1 MTMLTSGRNWLCQSK
16 TFGPGELQYMTGR
29 EPHQSPLASIG
40 STAPKS
46 RMESRNRQL
55 SRMRDRL
62 RMLLSTHL
70 SALKHTTLKPAIGEV
85 VIQQDTPAER
95 VLVVQ
100 AGELRVERTESGGRP
115 QLIATIGPDE
125 MVGEMALIGDQ
136 RHSASVTVSRGPA
149 ELLAVQADELL
160 QAAIYDSDLVMELL
174 ALSSHRCRQTNHH
187 LALILEGLEALSTRD
202 KPLLE
207 RCCEEL
213 DKSAEQ
219 ALCGTAEQLRRL
231 ARTLDQS

>member
-1 MTMLTSGRNWLCQSK
+1 MLYSGGNWLFISK
-16 TFGPGELQYMTGR
+16 TFGPGELQNMTGR
-29 EPHQSPLASIG
+29 EPQQSSPASIG

-46 RMESRNRQL
+46 RMESSNRQL
-55 SRMRDRL
+55 STMRDRL

-70 SALKHTTLKPAIGEV
+70 SALNHTTLKPAIGEV
-85 VIQQDTPAER
+85 VMRQDTPAER

-100 AGELRVERTESGGRP
+100 AGELRVERIESGGRP

-136 RHSASVTVSRGPA
+136 RHSATVTVSRGPA
-149 ELLAVQADELL
+149 ELLAVKADDLL

-187 LALILEGLEALSTRD
+187 LALILEGLDALSTRNTL
-202 KPLLE
+202 LLE

-213 DKSAEQ
+213 DKSADQ
-219 ALCGTAEQLRRL
+219 ALSSTSKLLRRL
-231 ARTLDQS
+231 ALTLNQP

>member
-1 MTMLTSGRNWLCQSK
+1 MLASGRNWLCLSK
-16 TFGPGELQYMTGR
+16 TFGPEELQNMTVR
-29 EPHQSPLASIG
+29 EPHLSPQGSIDF
-40 STAPKS
+40 TAPRS
-46 RMESRNRQL
+46 CMESRNLQL
-55 SRMRDRL
+55 STLRDRL

-70 SALKHTTLKPAIGEV
+70 SGLNHTTLKPAIGEV
-85 VIQQDTPAER
+85 VMQQDTPAER
-95 VLVVQ
+95 VLIVQ

-115 QLIATIGPDE
+115 QLIATIGVDE

-136 RHSASVTVSRGPA
+136 HHSATVTVSRGPA
-149 ELLAVQADELL
+149 ELLAVKADDLL

-187 LALILEGLEALSTRD
+187 LTLILEALDALSTRD
-202 KPLLE
+202 TPLLD

-213 DKSAEQ
+213 DKSADQ
-219 ALCGTAEQLRRL
+219 ALCSTAKQLRRL

>member
-1 MTMLTSGRNWLCQSK
+1 M
-16 TFGPGELQYMTGR
+16 
-29 EPHQSPLASIG
+29 
-40 STAPKS
+40 STKAPRP
-46 RMESRNRQL
+46 RMESINRQL
-55 SRMRDRL
+55 DTLRDRL

-100 AGELRVERTESGGRP
+100 AGELRVERTESGGKP

-136 RHSASVTVSRGPA
+136 RHSATVTVSRGPA
-149 ELLAVQADELL
+149 ELLVLQADELL

-187 LALILEGLEALSTRD
+187 LALLLEGLEALST
-202 KPLLE
+202 KNAHLLQQ
-207 RCCEEL
+207 CCEEL
-213 DKSAEQ
+213 DKASDQ
-219 ALCGTAEQLRRL
+219 ALSATAQQLRHL
-231 ARTLDQS
+231 AQTLDQA

>member
-1 MTMLTSGRNWLCQSK
+1 MTTLTSSRNWLCLRK
-16 TFGPGELQYMTGR
+16 TFGPGELQNMTGR
-29 EPHQSPLASIG
+29 EPHPSPPASIG
-40 STAPKS
+40 TTAPRS
-46 RMESRNRQL
+46 RMESSNQQL
-55 SRMRDRL
+55 STMRDRL

-70 SALKHTTLKPAIGEV
+70 SALNHTTLKPAIGEV
-85 VIQQDTPAER
+85 VMQQDTPAER

-136 RHSASVTVSRGPA
+136 RHSATVTVSRGPA
-149 ELLAVQADELL
+149 ELLAVKADDLL

-187 LALILEGLEALSTRD
+187 LVLILEGLDALSTRD
-202 KPLLE
+202 TPLLE

-213 DKSAEQ
+213 DKSADQ
-219 ALCGTAEQLRRL
+219 ALCSTAEQLKRL

>member
-1 MTMLTSGRNWLCQSK
+1 MTMLTSGRNWLCHGK
-16 TFGPGELQYMTGR
+16 TFGPGELHNMTGR
-29 EPHQSPLASIG
+29 EPHPSPPASIG
-40 STAPKS
+40 STAPRS
-46 RMESRNRQL
+46 LMESRNRQL

-70 SALKHTTLKPAIGEV
+70 STLNHTTLKPAIGEV

-149 ELLAVQADELL
+149 ELLAVKADDLL

-187 LALILEGLEALSTRD
+187 LALILESLDALSTRD
-202 KPLLE
+202 TPLLE
-207 RCCEEL
+207 RCCEDL
-213 DKSAEQ
+213 NKSGDQ
-219 ALCGTAEQLRRL
+219 ALCKTAEQLRRL
-231 ARTLDQS
+231 ARKLDQS

>member
-1 MTMLTSGRNWLCQSK
+1 MTRG
-16 TFGPGELQYMTGR
+16 
-29 EPHQSPLASIG
+29 EPHPARQASMDP
-40 STAPKS
+40 TAPRP

-55 SRMRDRL
+55 STMRDRL

-70 SALKHTTLKPAIGEV
+70 SALNHTTLKPAIGEV
-85 VIQQDTPAER
+85 VMQQDCAAER

-136 RHSASVTVSRGPA
+136 RHSATVTVSRGPA
-149 ELLAVQADELL
+149 ELLAVKADDLL

-187 LALILEGLEALSTRD
+187 LTLILEALDALSTRD
-202 KPLLE
+202 TPLLG

-213 DKSAEQ
+213 DKSADQ
-219 ALCGTAEQLRRL
+219 ALCSTAKQLRRL

>member
-1 MTMLTSGRNWLCQSK
+1 MEGRNQ
-16 TFGPGELQYMTGR
+16 
-29 EPHQSPLASIG
+29 
-40 STAPKS
+40 
-46 RMESRNRQL
+46 QL

-70 SALKHTTLKPAIGEV
+70 SALNHTTLKPAIGEV

-95 VLVVQ
+95 ILVVQ

-149 ELLAVQADELL
+149 ELLAVQADDLL

-207 RCCEEL
+207 RCCKEL
-213 DKSAEQ
+213 DKSTEQ
-219 ALCGTAEQLRRL
+219 ALCSTAEQLRRL
-231 ARTLDQS
+231 ERTLDQS

>member
-1 MTMLTSGRNWLCQSK
+1 
-16 TFGPGELQYMTGR
+16 
-29 EPHQSPLASIG
+29 
-40 STAPKS
+40 
-46 RMESRNRQL
+46 MESRDRQL
-55 SRMRDRL
+55 NKLRDRL

-70 SALKHTTLKPAIGEV
+70 SALNHTTLKPAIGEV
-85 VIQQDTPAER
+85 VMEQDTPAER

-136 RHSASVTVSRGPA
+136 RHSATVTVSRGPA
-149 ELLAVQADELL
+149 ELMALQADDLL

-187 LALILEGLEALSTRD
+187 LALLLEGLEALSTRD
-202 KPLLE
+202 IPLLH

-213 DKSAEQ
+213 DNADEK
-219 ALCGTAEQLRRL
+219 ALSGTAQQLRHL
-231 ARTLDQS
+231 AQTLGQA

>member
-1 MTMLTSGRNWLCQSK
+1 MTR
-16 TFGPGELQYMTGR
+16 GEPDR
-29 EPHQSPLASIG
+29 PPSASMG
-40 STAPKS
+40 TTAPRP

-55 SRMRDRL
+55 STMRDRL

-70 SALKHTTLKPAIGEV
+70 SALTHTTLKPGIGEV
-85 VIQQDTPAER
+85 VMQQDTPAER
-95 VLVVQ
+95 ILVVQ

-136 RHSASVTVSRGPA
+136 RHSATVTVSRGPA
-149 ELLAVQADELL
+149 ELLAVQADDLL

-187 LALILEGLEALSTRD
+187 LALILEGLEALSSRD
-202 KPLLE
+202 SPSLE
-207 RCCEEL
+207 QCCWEL
-213 DKSAEQ
+213 DKSVDQ
-219 ALCGTAEQLRRL
+219 ALRGSAEQLRRL
-231 ARTLDQS
+231 AQTLEQS

>member
-1 MTMLTSGRNWLCQSK
+1 
-16 TFGPGELQYMTGR
+16 
-29 EPHQSPLASIG
+29 
-40 STAPKS
+40 
-46 RMESRNRQL
+46 
-55 SRMRDRL
+55 
-62 RMLLSTHL
+62 MLLSTHL

-100 AGELRVERTESGGRP
+100 AGELRVERTESGGKP

-136 RHSASVTVSRGPA
+136 RHSATVTVSRGPA
-149 ELLAVQADELL
+149 ELLVLQADELL

-187 LALILEGLEALSTRD
+187 LALLLEGLEALST
-202 KPLLE
+202 KNAHLLQQ
-207 RCCEEL
+207 CCEEL
-213 DKSAEQ
+213 DKASDQ
-219 ALCGTAEQLRRL
+219 ALSATAQQLRHL
-231 ARTLDQS
+231 AQTLDQA